1 MLWFAN
7 LFCGVTHARLALG
20 THTRMPRFTVQS
32 VGLLHAA
39 MRGRDDYCLSEAD
52 IAKVAGDTGL
62 TAAQVRRWHAYVHA
76 LPSKEDFLCGVAAPD
91 HEVAI
96 GHLVVCGGGG
106 ALAPLTRLAPTRS
119 VLAAVHADDDI
130 SEWLVEFETPV
141 SSRALCDCFDAAS
154 VLQLQTSSDTLQHF
168 CHLGADWTIIQ
179 RGLPSVVHN
188 ELQQLRKE
196 NAELAARAAM
206 LEKLYVEAMLANVAL
221 RAAALS

>member
-1 MLWFAN
+1 
-7 LFCGVTHARLALG
+7 
-20 THTRMPRFTVQS
+20 MPRFTVQS

-52 IAKVAGDTGL
+52 IAKVAEDTGL

-96 GHLVVCGGGG
+96 VYLVACGGGG
-106 ALAPLTRLAPTRS
+106 GAMASLSPTRS

-154 VLQLQTSSDTLQHF
+154 VLLLQTPSDTLQHF
-168 CHLGADWTIIQ
+168 CHLGPDWTIIQ
-179 RGLPSVVHN
+179 RGLPSVVNN